1 MVTLEGPSTIRRAD
15 ESDDFA
21 AGYINFYLCN
31 GAVIAPPFGDKRTDR
46 RSRGI
51 LQEQF
56 ADREIIQL
64 NIDGIAAGGAF
75 TVLPSSSR
83 ASGHVRW
90 AQFVPGSGCYWLELG
105 GRLSEAWRARMIVAY
120 SRILPGAGIG
130 YSSLLF
136 QLINVTPRQ

>member
-1 MVTLEGPSTIRRAD
+1 MLLAATDAQGRRLKVVTLEGPSTIRRAD

-46 RSRGI
+46 RFRDI

-64 NIDGIAAGGAF
+64 NIDGIAAGGHSLCYPAAAALAD
-75 TVLPSSSR
+75 TCDGLSLCRGADATGWSSAAVCQR
-83 ASGHVRW
+83 RGE
-90 AQFVPGSGCYWLELG
+90 PG
-105 GRLSEAWRARMIVAY
+105 
-120 SRILPGAGIG
+120 
-130 YSSLLF
+130 
-136 QLINVTPRQ
+136 